1 MTQEYPSDL
10 VSIITPS
17 YNSEKFISETIES
30 VINQTYPNWEMI
42 IIDDQSTD
50 KSCDIVEKYSADDPR
65 IRLIKSEVNQGPAL
79 SRNTG
84 IKESRGRYIAFLDS
98 DDIWAKKKLE
108 LQIENLNRSEH
119 SISFTSYECIDENSQ
134 PLNRIIKAK
143 PAISYSD
150 MLNYNH
156 IGCLTAVYDTKK
168 TGKVYFENIG
178 HEDYILWLSLIRQGH
193 KAEGIDSILARYRI
207 RGGSVSNNK
216 LKMTK
221 YQWNIY
227 RNIEKLNLLKASY
240 HFSRYAFNG
249 IKKIIST

>member
-1 MTQEYPSDL
+1 MAKRATLTQEYPSDL

-119 SISFTSYECIDENSQ
+119 SISFPPVAI
-134 PLNRIIKAK
+134 RIWHSGMKNGSAGSPVRITTRMNF
-143 PAISYSD
+143 PRGY
-150 MLNYNH
+150 LP
-156 IGCLTAVYDTKK
+156 GL
-168 TGKVYFENIG
+168 
-178 HEDYILWLSLIRQGH
+178 R
-193 KAEGIDSILARYRI
+193 RI
-207 RGGSVSNNK
+207 RRATTTPTGYPVIRR
-216 LKMTK
+216 T
-221 YQWNIY
+221 
-227 RNIEKLNLLKASY
+227 
-240 HFSRYAFNG
+240 
-249 IKKIIST
+249 